1 MAVNKAAAIIGE
13 KINIEREI
21 KTMVTQKKYEGRIIT
36 MMPVVII
43 LFLQMMS
50 PDYLEVMYTTAA
62 GRILMSLALGA
73 IVFAYW
79 MIERI
84 TDIEV

>member
-1 MAVNKAAAIIGE
+1 
-13 KINIEREI
+13 
-21 KTMVTQKKYEGRIIT
+21 